1 MKKGNFEKF
10 IKKELKG
17 AKKREVIKQEKRQ
30 YNKEKRAFF
39 DEQKRLKRLASEGQL
54 EPTATRFNKPA
65 TSKQYK
71 KDRKISS
78 GQIGRIKNVEQTEP
92 ISWQK
97 NSTQKIK
104 STTSSSQSEKKRTE
118 NNKNRNPIVKQN
130 FQIRAG
136 KFSGAATIQSDK
148 QHKKNNPQ
156 KKKQSVRKDEAKK
169 QPIETRS
176 HVNQMN
182 FKQISPSKIV
192 RPFSRVDKTAN
203 IRSEKTKVE
212 NEKMPLNKFL
222 SHAGICGRR
231 EAAGIIKSGMV
242 TVNQYKIEEPGH
254 KVLPTDEIRYKGKL
268 IYRQAY
274 LVYILLNKPKD
285 YITTVK
291 DPEGRK
297 TVSDLI
303 KNATTER
310 VFPVGRLDR
319 NTTGVLLFTNDGEL
333 TQRLTH
339 PSFQVRKIYEVTL
352 NKPLTAEDF
361 QKISS
366 GISLNDGFIKP
377 DALGYADPKNKSKI
391 GIEIHS
397 GKNRIVR
404 RMFEHIGY
412 DVKNLD
418 RVLFANLTKKNIE
431 RGHWRFLTEKE
442 VRLLKYL
449 NKSFVKKEPH

>member
-39 DEQKRLKRLASEGQL
+39 DEQKRLKRLASEGQP
-54 EPTATRFNKPA
+54 EPTTTRFDKSA
-65 TSKQYK
+65 TNAQYK
-71 KDRKISS
+71 KVGKKSS
-78 GQIGRIKNVEQTEP
+78 EQSNRTKNVEQPEP
-92 ISWQK
+92 TAPQNKSIQY
-97 NSTQKIK
+97 TG
-104 STTSSSQSEKKRTE
+104 STTSPSQLEKKHLDNKKKSSTIHYKQFRTKSEKLSGAVTILSDKHPRE
-118 NNKNRNPIVKQN
+118 NNPK
-130 FQIRAG
+130 
-136 KFSGAATIQSDK
+136 
-148 QHKKNNPQ
+148 
-156 KKKQSVRKDEAKK
+156 KKKQSDRNNEAEK
-169 QPIETRS
+169 QLVESSS
-176 HVNQMN
+176 HSKQMN
-182 FKQISPSKIV
+182 FKPTIPSKNV
-192 RPFSRVDKTAN
+192 RPYAKIDKPAET
-203 IRSEKTKVE
+203 RSKKINVE
-212 NEKMPLNKFL
+212 TEKMPLNKFL

-242 TVNQYKIEEPGH
+242 TINQHKIEEPGY
-254 KVLPTDEIRYKGKL
+254 KVLPLDEIRYKGKL
-268 IYRQAY
+268 IFRQVK

-303 KNATTER
+303 KNATSER

-352 NKPLTAEDF
+352 NKPLTSEDF
-361 QKISS
+361 HKISS

-442 VRLLKYL
+442 IRLLKYL
-449 NKSFVKKEPH
+449 NKSFVKKVPH